1 MSEQLTTL
9 KTTPKGKGKAGAL
22 AGLLNAGKTE
32 FKNSDKTDKEA
43 FGKLLSAAKKATG
56 VEIDKNISTKIKN
69 TEATHIQEAKV
80 DENTMV
86 SIKQLLSNIKLNDK
100 LAIEKNVKELR
111 EVAENTKNPKTSKEL
126 KKLLTLAEKA
136 DINVQKISV
145 EKLKDGEQTE
155 SKPQVKQKIAESDT
169 KLKLLEQTKEAKPV
183 IEPKAEPKTAKE
195 EVKAK
200 QNPPELKQQ
209 EKKEAPNLASLL
221 QGSIKTDD
229 KKTQNKPEINTQNTV
244 DEAKTVKTLIK
255 ENTKEIIQTANNV
268 LKKKEEPK
276 VNTKESVQNTFKAE
290 IKESEEIKPKQI
302 DLAEL
307 LKKDAPK
314 EKESTKDAN
323 YNQPLDTKTDTEL
336 KAKMAVAKEGL
347 KNFSEDLKETIDNY
361 KPPLMKVSM
370 EMKPENLGS
379 VDVTLI
385 TRGQNLV
392 VNVSSN
398 QDTMQMF
405 MQNLPEFKANLMAQ
419 GFVSLQMNFNFSE
432 NKDQNRNWQKDAAKK
447 YQVNND
453 TKTNSTIES
462 LDIIMPHPKYA

>member
-9 KTTPKGKGKAGAL
+9 KTTAKGKGKAGAL
-22 AGLLNAGKTE
+22 AGLLNAGKIE
-32 FKNSDKTDKEA
+32 FKNSDKTDKSA
-43 FGKLLSAAKKATG
+43 FEKLLTAAKKTTG
-56 VEIDKNISTKIKN
+56 VEVDKNISSKTKS
-69 TEATHIQEAKV
+69 EQATHAQESKV
-80 DENTMV
+80 DDSTMV
-86 SIKQLLSNIKLNDK
+86 SIKQLLSSIKLNDK
-100 LAIEKNVKELR
+100 LAIEKSVKELR
-111 EVAENTKNPKTSKEL
+111 DVAENTKNPKTSKEL
-126 KKLLTLAEKA
+126 KKLLALAEKA
-136 DINVQKISV
+136 DVNVQKISV
-145 EKLKDGEQTE
+145 EKIKDGEQTE
-155 SKPQVKQKIAESDT
+155 SKQQTKQKIAESDT
-169 KLKLLEQTKEAKPV
+169 KLKLLEQAKEAKPAT
-183 IEPKAEPKTAKE
+183 ETKTDIKTT
-195 EVKAK
+195 KT
-200 QNPPELKQQ
+200 ELKADIKH
-209 EKKEAPNLASLL
+209 EKNETPNLASLL
-221 QGSIKTDD
+221 QGSIKTED
-229 KKTQNKPEINTQNTV
+229 KKLQGKPEVNTQNTA
-244 DEAKTVKTLIK
+244 DESKNIKTLIK
-255 ENTKEIIQTANNV
+255 ENTKEVVQPTNNI

-276 VNTKESVQNTFKAE
+276 VNTKESVQNTFKTE
-290 IKESEEIKPKQI
+290 TKDNEESKSKPV

-307 LKKDAPK
+307 LKKEAPK
-314 EKESTKDAN
+314 EKEAPKDSS
-323 YNQPLDTKTDTEL
+323 YNQMADMKATTDTDL

-432 NKDQNRNWQKDAAKK
+432 NKEQNRNWQKDAAKK
-447 YQVNND
+447 YQINND
-453 TKTNSTIES
+453 TKTNNTIES

>member
-9 KTTPKGKGKAGAL
+9 KTTAKGKGKAGAL
-22 AGLLNAGKTE
+22 AGLLNAGKIE
-32 FKNSDKTDKEA
+32 FKNSDKTDKSA
-43 FGKLLSAAKKATG
+43 FEKLLTAAKKTTG
-56 VEIDKNISTKIKN
+56 VEVDKNISSKTKSEQ
-69 TEATHIQEAKV
+69 TTHVQESKV
-80 DENTMV
+80 DDSTMV
-86 SIKQLLSNIKLNDK
+86 SIKQLLSSIKLNDK
-100 LAIEKNVKELR
+100 LAIEKSVKELR
-111 EVAENTKNPKTSKEL
+111 DVAENTKNPKTSKEL
-126 KKLLTLAEKA
+126 KKLLALAEKA
-136 DINVQKISV
+136 DVNVQKISV
-145 EKLKDGEQTE
+145 EKIKDGEQTE
-155 SKPQVKQKIAESDT
+155 SKQQTKQKIAESDT
-169 KLKLLEQTKEAKPV
+169 KLKLLEQ
-183 IEPKAEPKTAKE
+183 AKE
-195 EVKAK
+195 VKETKPTTETKTDIKATK
-200 QNPPELKQQ
+200 NELKADIKQ
-209 EKKEAPNLASLL
+209 EKKETPNLASLL
-221 QGSIKTDD
+221 QGSIKTED
-229 KKTQNKPEINTQNTV
+229 KKLQGKPEVNTQNTA
-244 DEAKTVKTLIK
+244 DESKSIKTLIK
-255 ENTKEIIQTANNV
+255 ENAKEVVQTANNI

-276 VNTKESVQNTFKAE
+276 VNTKESVQNTFKTE
-290 IKESEEIKPKQI
+290 TKDNEESKSKPV

-307 LKKDAPK
+307 LKKEAPK
-314 EKESTKDAN
+314 EKEAPKDSS
-323 YNQPLDTKTDTEL
+323 YNQMADMKATTDTDL

-432 NKDQNRNWQKDAAKK
+432 NKEQNRNWQKDAAKK
-447 YQVNND
+447 YQINND
-453 TKTNSTIES
+453 TKTNNTIES